1 MKYLVI
7 MAFAGILGSLSLAL
21 IFLMKDKGKSDR
33 MANALTV
40 RISLSVLLFLM
51 LLFFYW
57 MGWITPTGLRLR
69 PS

>member
-7 MAFAGILGSLSLAL
+7 VAFAGILGSLSLAL

-40 RISLSVLLFLM
+40 RIGLSILLFLM

-69 PS
+69 SS

>member
-7 MAFAGILGSLSLAL
+7 VAFAGILGSLSLAL

-40 RISLSVLLFLM
+40 RIGLSILLFLM